1 MKSKEKKMTSLKDND
16 YLFKCK
22 TNEAYVL
29 KILMELLHHTVK
41 LACFQIC
48 PSGIY
53 LRMMDSNQKLLI
65 DCVLRA
71 ENFSLFYF
79 NPLVEN
85 QTINIGINLN
95 HFYKMLKSIKKR
107 DSVVLYIEAG
117 KSSELGIK
125 IIPKDFSRVT
135 ISLIKIQT
143 IENLEIELPNPYS
156 NSILVSSNE
165 FCKMCKDMISI
176 SSTINVRAKRYQI
189 GFYSDIHSVFSRE
202 VLLGNYQE
210 DVNDSENYLYEEL
223 FDTEHISRIL
233 KISGLHSN
241 LNLTFEEKM
250 PFNITS
256 KVGSLGNISLF
267 LKSKKQIEEEQYS
280 IA

>member
-1 MKSKEKKMTSLKDND
+1 MTSKETD

-48 PSGIY
+48 PTGIY

-65 DCVLRA
+65 DCQLKA
-71 ENFSLFYF
+71 ENFNLYYF

-107 DSVVLYIEAG
+107 DSVVLYIESG
-117 KSSELGIK
+117 KTSELGIK
-125 IIPKDFSRVT
+125 IIPKDFSRIT
-135 ISLIKIQT
+135 ISLIKIQS
-143 IENLEIELPNPYS
+143 IENLEIELPNTYS

-176 SSTINVRAKRYQI
+176 SSTINVRAKKYQI

-202 VLLGNYQE
+202 VLLGNHQE
-210 DVNDSENYLYEEL
+210 DVNDSEDFIFEEL

-233 KISGLHSN
+233 KISGLHTN
-241 LNLTFEEKM
+241 LNLTFEDKM
-250 PFNITS
+250 PFNIVS
-256 KVGSLGNISLF
+256 KIGSLGNISLY
-267 LKSKKQIEEEQYS
+267 LKSRKQIEEEQYS
-280 IA
+280 LV

>member
-1 MKSKEKKMTSLKDND
+1 MSSETE

-41 LACFQIC
+41 LACFQIS
-48 PSGIY
+48 PTGIY

-65 DCVLRA
+65 DCELKS

-79 NPLVEN
+79 NKTIEN
-85 QTINIGINLN
+85 QTINIGVNLN

-107 DSVVLYIEAG
+107 DSVCLYIEAG
-117 KSSELGIK
+117 KTSDLGIQ
-125 IIPKDFSRVT
+125 IIPKDFSRMT
-135 ISLIKIQT
+135 ISLIKIQN
-143 IENLEIELPNPYS
+143 IENLEIELPNTYS

-176 SSTINVRAKRYQI
+176 SSTINVRAKRFYI

-210 DVNDSENYLYEEL
+210 ELDKTEEYIFEEI

-233 KISGLHSN
+233 KISGLHNSI
-241 LNLTFEEKM
+241 NLTFEKGM
-250 PFNITS
+250 PFNIIS
-256 KVGSLGNISLF
+256 KIGSLGTISLY
-267 LKSKKQIEEEQYS
+267 LKSKKQIEDEQYS
-280 IA
+280 SLI

>member
-1 MKSKEKKMTSLKDND
+1 MKKIIKKMSSETE

-41 LACFQIC
+41 LACFQIS
-48 PSGIY
+48 PTGIY

-65 DCVLRA
+65 DCELKS

-79 NPLVEN
+79 NKSIEN
-85 QTINIGINLN
+85 QTINIGVNLN

-107 DSVVLYIEAG
+107 DSVCLYIEAG
-117 KSSELGIK
+117 KTSDLGIQ
-125 IIPKDFSRVT
+125 IIPKDFSRMT
-135 ISLIKIQT
+135 ISLIKIQN
-143 IENLEIELPNPYS
+143 IENLEIELPNTYS

-176 SSTINVRAKRYQI
+176 SSTINVRAKRFYI

-210 DVNDSENYLYEEL
+210 ELDKSEEYIFEEV

-233 KISGLHSN
+233 KISGLHNSI
-241 LNLTFEEKM
+241 NLTFEKGM
-250 PFNITS
+250 PFNIIS
-256 KVGSLGNISLF
+256 KIGSLGTISLY
-267 LKSKKQIEEEQYS
+267 LKSKRQIEDEQYS
-280 IA
+280 SLI

>member
-95 HFYKMLKSIKKR
+95 HF
-107 DSVVLYIEAG
+107 
-117 KSSELGIK
+117 
-125 IIPKDFSRVT
+125 
-135 ISLIKIQT
+135 
-143 IENLEIELPNPYS
+143 
-156 NSILVSSNE
+156 
-165 FCKMCKDMISI
+165 
-176 SSTINVRAKRYQI
+176 
-189 GFYSDIHSVFSRE
+189 
-202 VLLGNYQE
+202 
-210 DVNDSENYLYEEL
+210 
-223 FDTEHISRIL
+223 
-233 KISGLHSN
+233 
-241 LNLTFEEKM
+241 
-250 PFNITS
+250 
-256 KVGSLGNISLF
+256 
-267 LKSKKQIEEEQYS
+267 
-280 IA
+280 

>member
-1 MKSKEKKMTSLKDND
+1 MSANNETE

-41 LACFQIC
+41 LACFQIN

-65 DCVLRA
+65 DCNLKA
-71 ENFSLFYF
+71 ENFNLFYF
-79 NPLVEN
+79 NPTIEN
-85 QTINIGINLN
+85 QTINIGVNLS

-107 DSVVLYIEAG
+107 DSVVLYIESG
-117 KSSELGIK
+117 KTSDLGIQ
-125 IIPKDFSRVT
+125 IIPKDFSRIT
-135 ISLIKIQT
+135 ISLIKIQS
-143 IENLEIELPNPYS
+143 IENLEIELPNQYS

-165 FCKMCKDMISI
+165 FCKMCKDMISF
-176 SSTINVRAKRYQI
+176 SSVINVRAKKFYI

-210 DVNDSENYLYEEL
+210 ELDKTEKYVYEEV

-233 KISGLHSN
+233 KISGLHNS

-256 KVGSLGNISLF
+256 KVGSLGTISLY
-267 LKSKKQIEEEQYS
+267 LKSKKQIEEEQFS
-280 IA
+280 MV

>member
-1 MKSKEKKMTSLKDND
+1 MSNSTKDTE

-48 PSGIY
+48 PTGIY

-65 DCVLRA
+65 DCVLKS
-71 ENFSLFYF
+71 ENFNLFYF
-79 NPLVEN
+79 NPMVEN
-85 QTINIGINLN
+85 QTINIGVNLN

-107 DSVVLYIEAG
+107 DSVVLYIESG
-117 KSSELGIK
+117 KTSDLGIK
-125 IIPKDFSRVT
+125 IIPKDFSRIT

-176 SSTINVRAKRYQI
+176 SSTINVRAKKFHI

-210 DVNDSENYLYEEL
+210 DIQDDETFIYEEI

-233 KISGLHSN
+233 KISGLHTS
-241 LNLTFEEKM
+241 LNLTFEERM
-250 PFNITS
+250 PFNIMS
-256 KVGSLGNISLF
+256 KIGSLGTISLY
-267 LKSKKQIEEEQYS
+267 LKSKKQIEEEQYT